1 MIPESTSVLKALQV
15 IPGVGPAIAKDLWDL
30 DIRAVADLKNAE
42 PEALYERLCVQH
54 AIRIDRCVLYVF
66 RCAVYFANTPNPDP
80 ALLKWWVWKD

>member
-1 MIPESTSVLKALQV
+1 MVPESASVLKALQV
-15 IPGVGPAIAKDLWDL
+15 IPGVGPSIAKDLWAL

-42 PEALYERLCVQH
+42 PEALYERLCVQR
-54 AIRIDRCVLYVF
+54 ATRIDRCVLYVF